1 MSKSKIIT
9 FGGPKATEYKGNGSK
24 IDQYKNNNFPTSS
37 NDAATAPLSS
47 VNQQVLKPA
56 QSSKQNPTEEPI
68 SIQILDIKNKL
79 SRNRFFLVVLI
90 ILYLGI
96 VGYLIFYV
104 NSNSNKF
111 NTIQGEFQKA
121 FDELNQMLNVLQ
133 MREAQITAAINNYM
147 TTSVPS

>member
-1 MSKSKIIT
+1 MNTKFT
-9 FGGPKATEYKGNGSK
+9 GSK
-24 IDQYKNNNFPTSS
+24 INQYKNNDLPTVS
-37 NDAATAPLSS
+37 NDAAAAPPAAAPPFSG
-47 VNQQVLKPA
+47 NQQISEPVK
-56 QSSKQNPTEEPI
+56 SSKQNPTEKPI
-68 SIQILDIKNKL
+68 STQILDIRNNL
-79 SRNRFFLVVLI
+79 STTRIFLVILI

-111 NTIQGEFQKA
+111 NKIQDEFQKA

-147 TTSVPS
+147 TTSSPS

>member
-1 MSKSKIIT
+1 MNTKFT
-9 FGGPKATEYKGNGSK
+9 GSK
-24 IDQYKNNNFPTSS
+24 INQYKNNDLPTVS
-37 NDAATAPLSS
+37 NDAAAAPLSS
-47 VNQQVLKPA
+47 GNQQISKPVK
-56 QSSKQNPTEEPI
+56 SSKQNPTEKPI
-68 SIQILDIKNKL
+68 STQILDIRNNL
-79 SRNRFFLVVLI
+79 STTRIFLVILI

-111 NTIQGEFQKA
+111 NKIQDEFQKA

-147 TTSVPS
+147 TTSSPS